1 MRRLSRHF
9 KRNDGGNGKIIPSA
23 ANYSAPMDEVPGNP
37 AVRLGASFANRAAR
51 LSVFAVP
58 SISRRK
64 CCIAAKRRFRS
75 APRARSPCASVC
87 SVFSTEG
94 RALGRGLME
103 TFRKAGTACC
113 FGDIDPCPP
122 MAGLIIEMTYTNA
135 NAGFQ
140 NRIIALGTRQ
150 AARLRVAGQQARTA
164 AWTAPGAVAL
174 CHSNLTV

>member
-37 AVRLGASFANRAAR
+37 VVRLGASFANRAAR

-94 RALGRGLME
+94 RVGARPFCPLSERWRCLLFRGHRSLSTDGRAHHRNDLYE
-103 TFRKAGTACC
+103 RECRFSKSDHRARYATSRKAAGGWPTGANS
-113 FGDIDPCPP
+113 GLDCPRCRCP
-122 MAGLIIEMTYTNA
+122 LP
-135 NAGFQ
+135 F
-140 NRIIALGTRQ
+140 
-150 AARLRVAGQQARTA
+150 
-164 AWTAPGAVAL
+164 
-174 CHSNLTV
+174 